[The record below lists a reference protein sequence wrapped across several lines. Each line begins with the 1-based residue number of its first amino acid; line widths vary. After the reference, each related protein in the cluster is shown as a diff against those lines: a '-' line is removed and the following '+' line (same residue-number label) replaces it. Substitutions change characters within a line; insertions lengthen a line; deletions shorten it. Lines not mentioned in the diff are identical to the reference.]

1 MRGITISLAGRP
13 RMKDIRI
20 TPSKPMR
27 AAKGSRA
34 EAQRF
39 RRLVPFRWRLAMS
52 QISIPAGMAAVIARP
67 RTNRVRSRMER
78 IRILQSWGR
87 R

>member
-39 RRLVPFRWRLAMS
+39 RRLIPFRRRLAMS

-67 RTNRVRSRMER
+67 KTNRVRSGMER
-78 IRILQSWGR
+78 IRILQSRGR